1 MSVCVCVYS
10 PLCVKQRNDDEA
22 VVDRG
27 GTHYQQRSSFEQE
40 DLEGTLNDTECIW
53 NTKSLKQRV
62 HLLSGFTL
70 LLSSWQLLPSW
81 MIRAEWDVETVAE

>member
-1 MSVCVCVYS
+1 MFAVVPLNIVYHVIKDKICMSVCVCVCL

-70 LLSSWQLLPSW
+70 LLSS
-81 MIRAEWDVETVAE
+81 